1 MGRIRS
7 SVLVLGLMA
16 GLLGLPRAAAEEG
29 SQDDPCLCRDVVVT
43 CTVNPSS
50 VVQGNVFEVCAT
62 VRSVGAVTLE
72 DVRLAV
78 RGCPRASPVKG
89 AALAITIPKLPQGES
104 RTHCVKFV
112 CDEPGECRISAHA
125 VDSTRIAAAGCV
137 CTAICRG
144 LPALQVEM
152 IDTALDRSAQGIFR
166 KGEKFLYR
174 LSIENDVGSAL
185 TPDLRITWTL
195 PPELEFVSG
204 RGEGSHTVAGSGQAA
219 TSSRFVL
226 RPNQKVIFEVVCRV
240 VSVPPRALVQTRAD
254 VVTDPDGVE
263 LALETESTTLRK

>member
-7 SVLVLGLMA
+7 SVLVLGLVA
-16 GLLGLPRAAAEEG
+16 GLLGVPAASAE
-29 SQDDPCLCRDVVVT
+29 DDPCLCRDVVVT
-43 CTVNPSS
+43 CTVNPAS
-50 VVQGNVFEVCAT
+50 VVQGNEFEVCAT

-78 RGCPRASPVKG
+78 RGCPRASPVEG

-125 VDSTRIAAAGCV
+125 TDSTQIAAAGCV

-152 IDTALDRSAQGIFR
+152 IDTALDRSAKGIFR
-166 KGEKFLYR
+166 EGEEFMYR

-185 TPDLRITWTL
+185 TPDLRVTWTL
-195 PPELEFVSG
+195 PPELEFVRG

-219 TSSRFVL
+219 STSRFVL
-226 RPNQKVIFEVVCRV
+226 RPNQRLIFEVVCRV
-240 VSVPPRALVQTRAD
+240 VTVPPRALVQTRAD
-254 VVTDPDGVE
+254 VVTDPTGE
-263 LALETESTTLRK
+263 ALALETESTTLRK